1 MAYSAVA
8 VQGEYKCGSRLNDF
22 HNYMANKR
30 ISVDLPDE
38 LYRRLKLLCYTEDL
52 KLGDT
57 IRKCVENFC
66 NEQEAHMIKIVDERS
81 AQ

>member
-1 MAYSAVA
+1 M
-8 VQGEYKCGSRLNDF
+8 GS
-22 HNYMANKR
+22 KR
-30 ISVDLPDE
+30 ISVDLPDD
-38 LYRRLKLLCYTEDL
+38 LYWRLKLLCYAEDL

-81 AQ
+81 VSD

>member
-1 MAYSAVA
+1 M
-8 VQGEYKCGSRLNDF
+8 GT
-22 HNYMANKR
+22 KR
-30 ISVDLPDE
+30 ISVDLSDD

-66 NEQEAHMIKIVDERS
+66 NEQEAHMIKIVDQRS
-81 AQ
+81 APEQY